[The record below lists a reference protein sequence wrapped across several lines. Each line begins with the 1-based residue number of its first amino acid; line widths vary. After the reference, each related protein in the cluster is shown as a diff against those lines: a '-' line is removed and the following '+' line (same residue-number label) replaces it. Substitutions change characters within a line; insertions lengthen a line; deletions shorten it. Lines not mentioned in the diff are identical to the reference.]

1 MKMASPYLMFD
12 GSCKE
17 AINHYARCF
26 KTEAKIIP
34 SEKDENRVMHA
45 SIQKGTFLVMASDW
59 DSKDY
64 RLGNNSQIYVECES
78 RGEVDELFKSLG
90 EGGQD
95 QMKPDNT
102 FWGSYFG
109 SVTDKYGV
117 CWMMGYDEPKK

>member
-1 MKMASPYLMFD
+1 MKTASPYLMFD

-26 KTEAKIIP
+26 KTEAQILP

-45 SIQKGTFLVMASDW
+45 CIQKGSFMIMASDW

-64 RLGNNSQIYVECES
+64 RLGNNSQIYVDCES
-78 RGEVDELFKSLG
+78 REEVDDLFSSLG
-90 EGGQD
+90 EGGQA
-95 QMKPDNT
+95 QMKPDDT
-102 FWGSYFG
+102 FWGSYFA

-117 CWMMGYDEPKK
+117 CWMMGYDKPK